1 MKVAGY
7 WPPSLKLRRLKV
19 AGYWFRITSNKQL
32 VSSNKFNFSVAMKK
46 SFLIIFLIPML
57 FSCSQNGN
65 KVTENSIRKGV
76 MDLTIKYAAGKFKES
91 KETVAA
97 DGVVTVADN
106 QVNFVSKSI
115 SQLKYIID
123 PINIKVGLIDDDAN
137 EDAIITIFGMNGQ
150 DLQTLEHLIIIKSDG
165 KFILSR
171 VIESNMK
178 VIGIKDRVITAEV
191 SSRSLNNPLR
201 DCHEC
206 KEVVRY
212 KFKSGDL
219 VRVE

>member
-1 MKVAGY
+1 MKY
-7 WPPSLKLRRLKV
+7 R
-19 AGYWFRITSNKQL
+19 
-32 VSSNKFNFSVAMKK
+32 
-46 SFLIIFLIPML
+46 FLILL
-57 FSCSQNGN
+57 LTSALLSCSQNDK
-65 KVTENSIRKGV
+65 KVTENSIRKEV
-76 MDLTIKYAAGKFKES
+76 MDLTVKYAADKFKES
-91 KETVAA
+91 KETVAV

-106 QVNFVSKSI
+106 QVNFVSKSV

-123 PINIKVGLIDDDAN
+123 PINIKVGLIDDDTN
-137 EDAIITIFGMNGQ
+137 EDAIITILGMNGQ

-178 VIGIKDRVITAEV
+178 VLGIKDRVITAEV

-206 KEVVRY
+206 KEVVKY
-212 KFKSGDL
+212 KFKAGDL

>member
-1 MKVAGY
+1 MKY
-7 WPPSLKLRRLKV
+7 R
-19 AGYWFRITSNKQL
+19 
-32 VSSNKFNFSVAMKK
+32 
-46 SFLIIFLIPML
+46 FLILL
-57 FSCSQNGN
+57 LTSALLSCSQNDK
-65 KVTENSIRKGV
+65 KVTENSIRKEV
-76 MDLTIKYAAGKFKES
+76 MDLTVKYAADKFKES

-106 QVNFVSKSI
+106 QVNFVSKSVT
-115 SQLKYIID
+115 QLKYIID
-123 PINIKVGLIDDDAN
+123 PINIKVGLIDDDTN
-137 EDAIITIFGMNGQ
+137 EDAIITILGMNGQ

-178 VIGIKDRVITAEV
+178 VLGIKDRVITAEV

-206 KEVVRY
+206 KEVVKY
-212 KFKSGDL
+212 KFKAGDL

>member
-1 MKVAGY
+1 MKN
-7 WPPSLKLRRLKV
+7 SLLLL
-19 AGYWFRITSNKQL
+19 L
-32 VSSNKFNFSVAMKK
+32 VISV
-46 SFLIIFLIPML
+46 L
-57 FSCSQNGN
+57 FSCSQDDK
-65 KVTENSIRKGV
+65 KVTENTIKKEV
-76 MDLTIKYAAGKFKES
+76 MDLTIKYASDKFNES

-106 QVNFVSKSI
+106 QVNFVTKSV
-115 SQLKYIID
+115 SQLKYVID
-123 PINIKVGLIDDDAN
+123 PVNIKTGLINDDSD
-137 EDAIITIFGMNGQ
+137 EDAIVTIFGMNGQ

-165 KFILSR
+165 KFMLSR

-178 VIGIKDRVITAEV
+178 VLGIKNRVITAEV

-206 KEVVRY
+206 KEVVKY

>member
-1 MKVAGY
+1 MKRSIIMFFLAG
-7 WPPSLKLRRLKV
+7 
-19 AGYWFRITSNKQL
+19 I
-32 VSSNKFNFSVAMKK
+32 
-46 SFLIIFLIPML
+46 L
-57 FSCSQNGN
+57 FSCAQNEN
-65 KVTENSIRKGV
+65 KGTENSIKKEV
-76 MDLTIKYAAGKFKES
+76 MDLTVKYARDKFRES

-106 QVNFVSKSI
+106 QVNFVTKSV
-115 SQLKYIID
+115 SQLKYVID
-123 PINIKVGLIDDDAN
+123 PLNIKTGLINDDSD
-137 EDAIITIFGMNGQ
+137 EDAIVTIFGMNGQ

-165 KFILSR
+165 KFMLSR

-178 VIGIKDRVITAEV
+178 VIGIKDRIITAEV

-206 KEVVRY
+206 KEVVKY

>member
-1 MKVAGY
+1 
-7 WPPSLKLRRLKV
+7 
-19 AGYWFRITSNKQL
+19 
-32 VSSNKFNFSVAMKK
+32 MKK
-46 SFLIIFLIPML
+46 SFIIFLIPML
-57 FSCSQNGN
+57 FSCSQNN
-65 KVTENSIRKGV
+65 TKVTENSIKKEV

-106 QVNFVSKSI
+106 QVNFVSKSV

-150 DLQTLEHLIIIKSDG
+150 DLQSLEHLIIIKSDG

-206 KEVVRY
+206 KEVVKY
-212 KFKSGDL
+212 KFKDGDL
-219 VRVE
+219 VRLE

>member
-1 MKVAGY
+1 V
-7 WPPSLKLRRLKV
+7 
-19 AGYWFRITSNKQL
+19 N
-32 VSSNKFNFSVAMKK
+32 
-46 SFLIIFLIPML
+46 
-57 FSCSQNGN
+57 
-65 KVTENSIRKGV
+65 ENSIRKEV

-106 QVNFVSKSI
+106 QVNFVSKSV
-115 SQLKYIID
+115 SQLKYVID

-150 DLQTLEHLIIIKSDG
+150 DLQSLEHLIIIKSDG

-206 KEVVRY
+206 KEVVKY
-212 KFKSGDL
+212 KFKAGDL
-219 VRVE
+219 VRLE

>member
-1 MKVAGY
+1 MK
-7 WPPSLKLRRLKV
+7 
-19 AGYWFRITSNKQL
+19 N
-32 VSSNKFNFSVAMKK
+32 N
-46 SFLIIFLIPML
+46 FLILL
-57 FSCSQNGN
+57 LTSALLSCSHNDN
-65 KVTENSIRKGV
+65 KVNENSIRKEV
-76 MDLTIKYAAGKFKES
+76 MDLTVKYVADKFKES

-106 QVNFVSKSI
+106 QVNFVSKSV

-123 PINIKVGLIDDDAN
+123 PINIKVGLIDDDTN
-137 EDAIITIFGMNGQ
+137 EDAIITILGMNGQ

-165 KFILSR
+165 KFMLSR

-178 VIGIKDRVITAEV
+178 VLGIKDRVITAEV

-206 KEVVRY
+206 KEVVKY
-212 KFKSGDL
+212 KFKAGDL
-219 VRVE
+219 VRLD

>member
-1 MKVAGY
+1 V
-7 WPPSLKLRRLKV
+7 
-19 AGYWFRITSNKQL
+19 N
-32 VSSNKFNFSVAMKK
+32 
-46 SFLIIFLIPML
+46 
-57 FSCSQNGN
+57 
-65 KVTENSIRKGV
+65 ENSLRKEV

-97 DGVVTVADN
+97 DGVVTIADN
-106 QVNFVSKSI
+106 QVNFVTKSV

-123 PINIKVGLIDDDAN
+123 PLNIKTGLIDDDTN
-137 EDAIITIFGMNGQ
+137 EDAIITILGMNGQ
-150 DLQTLEHLIIIKSDG
+150 DLQSLEHLIIIKSDG
-165 KFILSR
+165 KFMLSR

-178 VIGIKDRVITAEV
+178 VLGIKDRIITAEV

-206 KEVVRY
+206 KEVVKYR
-212 KFKSGDL
+212 FKSGDL